1 MTDLERAEPS
11 ASEVRKPLHLARII
25 PRLVAPLTLLATFVL
40 CVFPM
45 SDHDIWWHLKT
56 GQLIWERG
64 EVPRTDWYLYS
75 DSDRPWIDLH
85 WGFQLLAAL
94 LYGLGGANLLIL
106 AKAAVNTAA
115 VGIGWF
121 AVPGRFPSWLRA
133 VVWIPAIICI
143 TGRAYERPEMI
154 SLLFLAGW
162 LWIAFRVERQPRL
175 IWCLPVIQVI
185 WINLH
190 ALFVLG
196 LVIGGCFA
204 VDYVVRLAASG
215 RFGLRPIPAVL
226 KPRLVM
232 GAGVCC
238 ALAVFVNPYFVTG
251 ALFPLELYRK
261 FSVDQEFYS
270 TRIGEFQDPLQFF
283 GMVGFGNL
291 YLTSQLLLALMGLVS
306 FAAVMM
312 VTGRWSPFRVLVFLA
327 FGNLALE
334 ASRNVNI
341 FAIAAAIVTT
351 ANLNDLWRAW
361 TSESTLEKN
370 SPKSRAR
377 LGTRN
382 LDPGIREAACSPGSG
397 LDALACGVML
407 VWIGAATTGAW
418 GRFAGEGKLFGL
430 GERPWWFGHE
440 AVQFAGQ
447 EGFPHRAI
455 ISHIGLAATYE
466 FHNAPERKV
475 LLDPRLEVSTIKT
488 YQLQDTILE
497 LMVQGDRVWEQL
509 ARDESGN
516 LPVVILDSRNSRL
529 AINGMFQTPGWRL
542 VHADPAAA
550 VFLSEELANTLKL
563 APADYT
569 PLLQPP

>member
-1 MTDLERAEPS
+1 
-11 ASEVRKPLHLARII
+11 
-25 PRLVAPLTLLATFVL
+25 
-40 CVFPM
+40 M
-45 SDHDIWWHLKT
+45 SDHDIWWHIKT

-75 DSDRPWIDLH
+75 DSNRPWIDLH

-121 AVPGRFPSWLRA
+121 AVPGQLPSWLRA

-154 SLLFLAGW
+154 SLLFLASW

-175 IWCLPVIQVI
+175 IWCLPVIQVL
-185 WINLH
+185 WVNLH

-238 ALAVFVNPYFVTG
+238 ALAALVNPYFVTG

-291 YLTSQLLLALMGLVS
+291 YLTAQLLLALMGLVS
-306 FAAVMM
+306 FAVAMM

-341 FAIAAAIVTT
+341 FAIAAAIVTA
-351 ANLNDLWRAW
+351 ANVSDVWLAW
-361 TSESTLEKN
+361 TREANRGQK
-370 SPKSRAR
+370 SPRSRAR
-377 LGTRN
+377 PAARN
-382 LDPGIREAACSPGSG
+382 PEPGLQSAAGSTHLR
-397 LDALACGVML
+397 LDALTCGVML
-407 VWIGAATTGAW
+407 LWIGTSVTGAW

-447 EGFPHRAI
+447 EGFPERAI
-455 ISHIGLAATYE
+455 IAHIGLAATYE
-466 FHNAPERKV
+466 FHNGPAHKV

-497 LMVQGDRVWEQL
+497 LIGQGNPVWEQL
-509 ARDESGN
+509 ARDESGK
-516 LPVVILDSRNSRL
+516 LPVIILDSRNSRL
-529 AINGMFQTPGWRL
+529 ALNGMLQTPGWRL

-550 VFLSEELANTLKL
+550 VFLSDEQADALNL
-563 APADYT
+563 PMADYT

>member
-1 MTDLERAEPS
+1 MAVREP
-11 ASEVRKPLHLARII
+11 VQLGGII
-25 PRLVAPLTLLATFVL
+25 PRLVAPLALLATFVL
-40 CVFPM
+40 CIFPM

-75 DSDRPWIDLH
+75 DSNRPWIDLH

-121 AVPGRFPSWLRA
+121 AVPGPLPNWLRA

-143 TGRAYERPEMI
+143 TGRAYERPEMM
-154 SLLFLAGW
+154 SLLFLASW
-162 LWIAFRVERQPRL
+162 FWIAFRVEREPRW

-204 VDYVVRLAASG
+204 VDYAIRLAVAG
-215 RFGLRPIPAVL
+215 RFGLRPVPAGL

-232 GAGVCC
+232 GAGICC
-238 ALAVFVNPYFVTG
+238 ALAALVNPYFVTG

-270 TRIGEFQDPLQFF
+270 QRIGEFQDPLRFLST
-283 GMVGFGNL
+283 VGLGNL
-291 YLTSQLLLALMGLVS
+291 YLNSELVLAMMGVAS
-306 FAAVMM
+306 FLAVMM
-312 VTGRWSPFRVLVFLA
+312 VAGRWSPFRLFVFIA

-341 FAIAAAIVTT
+341 FAITAAIVTA
-351 ANLNDLWRAW
+351 ANASDVWLAW
-361 TSESTLEKN
+361 TSEATREKKST
-370 SPKSRAR
+370 KSRAR
-377 LGTRN
+377 PAARN
-382 LDPGIREAACSPGSG
+382 PEPDLQRTAGSTHLR
-397 LDALACGVML
+397 LDALTCAVML
-407 VWIGAATTGAW
+407 LWIGTTVTGVW
-418 GRFAGEGKLFGL
+418 GRFAGEGKLFGF

-440 AVQFAGQ
+440 AVQFAGRD
-447 EGFPHRAI
+447 GFPERAI
-455 ISHIGLAATYE
+455 LSHIGLAATYE
-466 FHNAPERKV
+466 FHNAPTHKV

-488 YQLQDTILE
+488 YQLQDSILE
-497 LMVQGDRVWEQL
+497 LMARGDRLWEQL

-550 VFLSEELANTLKL
+550 VFITESLADSLNLG
-563 APADYT
+563 PADYT